1 MRTPLPQRGIEQF
14 DQHDSF
20 LFAVIG
26 LASALSGLDAILG
39 RRLPGDDGLPPPV
52 GERDPVAAEDPVLH
66 ALLGVL
72 ALRRACGDHLSRLA
86 PEGRPSGEDE
96 SPAPRTSPQYEGSLL
111 R

>member
-1 MRTPLPQRGIEQF
+1 MRTPLPQRGVGQF

-26 LASALSGLDAILG
+26 LASALSGLDAILD
-39 RRLPGDDGLPPPV
+39 RRLPDDGLPQPT
-52 GERDPVAAEDPVLH
+52 GERDPAAADDQVLN

-72 ALRRACGDHLSRLA
+72 ALRRACGDHLARLA
-86 PEGRPSGEDE
+86 SQDRASGEGE
-96 SPAPRTSPQYEGSLL
+96 SPAPRTSRQSHGSLL